1 MYLGLVHFFRLSSD
15 VQDFK
20 SAFKQIIS
28 QGLRSVT
35 QTVGCVVTLFMIS
48 PKLTLLIGS
57 LVPTVIIC
65 GTLLGSVLRRMS
77 REAQEQLATALAVAD
92 ESLGNV
98 RTVKAF
104 AMESKEIG

>member
-1 MYLGLVHFFRLSSD
+1 MSLFRLSSD

-28 QGLRSVT
+28 QGLRSAT
-35 QTVGCVVTLFMIS
+35 QTIGCVITLVMLS

-57 LVPTVIIC
+57 LVPSVIIC
-65 GTLLGSVLRRMS
+65 GTLLGSVLRKMS
-77 REAQEQLATALAVAD
+77 LESQEQLATALAVAD
-92 ESLGNV
+92 ESIGNV

-104 AMESKEIG
+104 AMEEKEIW